1 MLEPAC
7 KRGNL
12 FITMATYITRGAAL
26 MVEEAEEMKQQG
38 QYHTT
43 TTRAVLGFIIQGLG
57 GRKEVVNPSFG

>member
-12 FITMATYITRGAAL
+12 FITMATYITRGTAL

-43 TTRAVLGFIIQGLG
+43 TT
-57 GRKEVVNPSFG
+57 